1 MHQSGTETTVCSGMD
16 RRERRGQTS
25 RMTPPLRTT
34 LSLLATL
41 AIATLATPVRADN
54 ALLPVGAAAPDVTGK
69 DVTGVAMKLSA
80 QKGKF
85 AVVYFYPKDE
95 TLGCTKEACAFRD
108 AFDKFVNAGVTI
120 FAVSRDPESSH
131 ISFREH
137 YHLQFPM
144 VADPSGAVQRAYRVP
159 PIKPGAEVTARVT
172 FLVGPD
178 GKIARVWPKV
188 DPVVGAR
195 DVLDAV
201 AEIQAKRK

>member
-1 MHQSGTETTVCSGMD
+1 MSHT
-16 RRERRGQTS
+16 
-25 RMTPPLRTT
+25 LRTT
-34 LSLLATL
+34 LPLLVML
-41 AIATLATPVRADN
+41 AIPVLATPVHADDS
-54 ALLPVGAAAPDVTGK
+54 LLPVGAAAPDVTGK

-108 AFDKFVNAGVTI
+108 AFDKFVNAGITI

-131 ISFREH
+131 VSFREH

-159 PIKPGAEVTARVT
+159 PTKPGAEVTARVT

-188 DPVVGAR
+188 DPVVSAR

-201 AEIQAKRK
+201 AEIQAKHK

>member
-1 MHQSGTETTVCSGMD
+1 MIGNLRMD
-16 RRERRGQTS
+16 RSPLRIHTS
-25 RMTPPLRTT
+25 RMTPTPRTMVP
-34 LSLLATL
+34 LLAMLATTTVATVARADDGPL
-41 AIATLATPVRADN
+41 AI
-54 ALLPVGAAAPDVTGK
+54 GAPAPDVTGK
-69 DVTGVAMKLSA
+69 DAAGTPVKLSA

-108 AFDKFVNAGVTI
+108 AFDKFVNAGITI

-131 ISFREH
+131 VSFREH

-159 PIKPGAEVTARVT
+159 PIKAGAEVTARVT

-188 DPVVGAR
+188 DPVVSAR
-195 DVLDAV
+195 EVLDAV